1 MLRKIKFI
9 LWLTTFIVAVVVVVL
24 SVVLGIRMVFGEMLG
39 FWDDLAILFL
49 VGGAWTLASS
59 ACLAAFA
66 LEKMAGD
73 EKSMSVLANRL
84 AEATEK
90 VADRTRKAAS
100 RDP

>member
-9 LWLTTFIVAVVVVVL
+9 CWLTTFVVAVLSFVL
-24 SVVLGIRMVFGEMLG
+24 SVMTG
-39 FWDDLAILFL
+39 FQLWF
-49 VGGAWTLASS
+49 GGALDFFEEFAVVFRAGGAFVLASS

-66 LEKMAGD
+66 LDKMAGD
-73 EKSMSVLANRL
+73 AESMSVLANRL
-84 AEATEK
+84 AEATER